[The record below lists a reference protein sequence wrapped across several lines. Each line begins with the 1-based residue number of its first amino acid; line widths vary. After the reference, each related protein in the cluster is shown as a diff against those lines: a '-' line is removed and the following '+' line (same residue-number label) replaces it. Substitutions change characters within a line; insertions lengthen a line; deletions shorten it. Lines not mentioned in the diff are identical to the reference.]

1 MRNKAKEIPKKI
13 CTKNFASQRKV
24 NLTGLIRNN
33 IDKKNVKKTQT
44 SRLLFAGTS
53 QKDIKRLASSRRRKK
68 MKRKEGRNSVFKP
81 IPVVKKY
88 MRSLT
93 SQGNLFMWSIKA
105 AKTTTTTTTNIK
117 TRLKVLTSRLD
128 TR

>member
-1 MRNKAKEIPKKI
+1 M
-13 CTKNFASQRKV
+13 
-24 NLTGLIRNN
+24 IRN
-33 IDKKNVKKTQT
+33 IDKKNVKKTQK
-44 SRLLFAGTS
+44 SRLLFDGTS

-93 SQGNLFMWSIKA
+93 SQGNLFI
-105 AKTTTTTTTNIK
+105 
-117 TRLKVLTSRLD
+117 
-128 TR
+128 